1 MRAVRIY
8 LKPNAETFIDM
19 GVQDGFNMAAW
30 WYSLRKDGA
39 ALAQGAVVPIETIHH
54 VALTE
59 VAEAPANFTV
69 LPGGKLN

>member
-39 ALAQGAVVPIETIHH
+39 ALAQGAVVPIET
-54 VALTE
+54 
-59 VAEAPANFTV
+59 FTMW
-69 LPGGKLN
+69 P